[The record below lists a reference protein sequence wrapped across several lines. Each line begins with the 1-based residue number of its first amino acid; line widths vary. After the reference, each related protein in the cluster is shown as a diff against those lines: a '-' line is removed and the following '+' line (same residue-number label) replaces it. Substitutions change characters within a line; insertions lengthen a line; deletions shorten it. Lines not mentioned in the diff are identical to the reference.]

1 VDLTA
6 FQDLPQLMANST
18 AADQISIADVLVG
31 SKADAAPAG
40 AAEDFQRWATEDMFP
55 CKSQVITS

>member
-1 VDLTA
+1 
-6 FQDLPQLMANST
+6 MANST